1 MSITSLLGT
10 NKLFYILIGA
20 VAFIV
25 FITIIIII
33 GNIGGGGGGFG
44 AELEFWGVYDTHQ
57 DFARVTSS
65 FQRLEPSVKINY
77 KQLSYEDYEK
87 NLIDALAAG
96 KGPDLVM
103 IHNTWPAKH
112 RAKLSPMPEV
122 SSADKNVKFLTS
134 SDFKN
139 QFVEVVNNDFVYQDR
154 IYAVPLYV
162 DTLALYYN
170 RDMFNTVGITG
181 PPKNWEDFNKNIEL
195 LTKFDSKGNIIQAG
209 AAIGTARNINR
220 SSDILA
226 ALMIQNGTKMTDAN
240 QSTVTFTRSVNGQR
254 VGENALQ
261 YYTDFASPLKTVYT
275 WSDSQHYSVDAFVEG
290 KVAMMFNYSHQISI
304 IRDKFERLNFSVG
317 GLPQFSEIDSKN
329 YANYWGVGVSA
340 TSKKQDAAWKF
351 LNFLA
356 SKDGSTIYLT
366 DTSRPSARRDLID
379 LQRNDPQ
386 VGVFAVQALS
396 AKSWF
401 QADNIAVEQI
411 FADMIEEV
419 NFKKATVRNALRS
432 AESKINI
439 LISKRPR

>member
-1 MSITSLLGT
+1 MSIINFLGT
-10 NKLFYILIGA
+10 NKLFYILVGA

-33 GNIGGGGGGFG
+33 GNIGGGGGFS
-44 AELEFWGVYDTHQ
+44 AELEFWGVYDTRQ
-57 DFARVTSS
+57 DFSRIISS
-65 FQRLEPSVKINY
+65 FQRLEPSIKISY
-77 KQLSYEDYEK
+77 KQFSYEDYEK

-103 IHNTWPAKH
+103 IHNTWLAKH
-112 RAKLSPMPEV
+112 RAKLASMPEA
-122 SSADKNVKFLTS
+122 SSVDKDVKFLTP
-134 SDFKN
+134 SDLQN
-139 QFVEVVNNDFVYQDR
+139 QFVEVVHDDFVYRDK

-170 RDMFNTVGITG
+170 RDMFNTAGITG
-181 PPKNWEDFNKNIEL
+181 PPKSWEEFNKDVEL
-195 LTKFDSKGNIIQAG
+195 LTNFDSRGNIIQAG

-226 ALMIQNGTKMTDAN
+226 ALMIQNGTRMIDAN
-240 QSTVTFTRSVNGQR
+240 QSTATFTRSVNGQR

-261 YYTDFASPLKTVYT
+261 YYTDFANPLKTVYA
-275 WSDSQHYSVDAFVEG
+275 WNDNQHYSVDAFVEG

-317 GLPQFSEIDSKN
+317 GLPQSSEIDSKN
-329 YANYWGVGVSA
+329 YANYWGVGVST
-340 TSKKQDAAWKF
+340 TSKKQDAAWRF
-351 LNFLA
+351 VNFLA
-356 SKDGSTIYLT
+356 SRDGSLIYLT

-386 VGVFAVQALS
+386 LGIFAVQALS

-401 QADNIAVEQI
+401 QADNIAIEQI
-411 FADMIEEV
+411 LADMIEEV

-432 AESKINI
+432 AESKINT
-439 LISKRPR
+439 LTSKRPQ